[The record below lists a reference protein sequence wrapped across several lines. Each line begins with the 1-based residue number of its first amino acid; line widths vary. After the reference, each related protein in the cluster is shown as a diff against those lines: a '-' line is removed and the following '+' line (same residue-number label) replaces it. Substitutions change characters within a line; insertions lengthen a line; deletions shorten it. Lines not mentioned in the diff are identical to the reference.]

1 MRVPVGQTR
10 PTSTVWAMSDDGA
23 PRETSYRLP
32 MRLLDVVVAPVT
44 LFRRLGRAR
53 CYVAPLCCSILIAGV
68 ASGAFLQ
75 TSIGQALLEDARL
88 QTLRSL
94 RARLSSERYAEV
106 AAQLTVRE
114 STGLDV
120 AIQTMAR
127 VGLQAVLLAAL
138 VYLILLKWR
147 GKYVRYPAVLTVF
160 AHTALILAM
169 EQVFLM
175 ALNSASWSLHRSATL
190 EAMLPF
196 LRGGDE
202 GGLLALLLHVNPFSL
217 WWMAAT
223 AVGLSVVYRAAIG
236 LFWWP
241 MFALYFLVLLPTVF
255 GGGSAYVRGP
265 MGHTGLW

>member
-1 MRVPVGQTR
+1 VRVPVGQTR

-138 VYLILLKWR
+138 VYLILLRWR

-196 LRGGDE
+196 LRGG
-202 GGLLALLLHVNPFSL
+202 
-217 WWMAAT
+217 
-223 AVGLSVVYRAAIG
+223 
-236 LFWWP
+236 
-241 MFALYFLVLLPTVF
+241 
-255 GGGSAYVRGP
+255 
-265 MGHTGLW
+265 